1 MAVQT
6 ITYEDKQYLNQ
17 NADIPATNKVQDID
31 MNEIKRV
38 VNNNANEVENIQ
50 NGKKY
55 LIQSFSNASCTQ
67 NTNNNLASFNL
78 TEGIWIVVG
87 YFFYNGSDLR
97 TYLTI
102 TSNNVEEIT
111 TSAYDNSGSVA
122 GQICGIINVQNTSN
136 IVFKLLPTG
145 KNITVSGYLKAVKYQ

>member
-6 ITYEDKQYLNQ
+6 ITYGDKSYLNQ
-17 NADIPATNKVQDID
+17 NADIPATNKVQDTD
-31 MNEIKRV
+31 MNEIKTV

-50 NGKKY
+50 NAKQY
-55 LIQSFSNASCTQ
+55 VTQSFTNVSCTQ
-67 NTNNNLASFNL
+67 NTNNNLTNFNL
-78 TEGIWIVVG
+78 TEGIWIVIG

-102 TSNNVEEIT
+102 TSNNAEEIN
-111 TSAYDNSGSVA
+111 TSSYDNSGSVA